1 MNCQNVEISIKRESP
16 VCRKLKKL
24 YLGRKKTLISSELF
38 SERTQ
43 NLRHEFRRWLDKID
57 VRNLIFI
64 DETGVNLSMTRRYG
78 RCSGG
83 GRV

>member
-1 MNCQNVEISIKRESP
+1 MKREST

-24 YLGRKKTLISSELF
+24 QLGRKKKTLISSEQF
-38 SERTQ
+38 SEITQ
-43 NLRHEFRRWLDKID
+43 NFRDKWRRWLDKID
-57 VRNLIFI
+57 VRNLIVI
-64 DETGVNLSMTRRYG
+64 DENGVNLSMTRRDG